1 MRHRKNTI
9 KLGRPSAHRRAM
21 LANLVCSLIEHGRVT
36 TTRARAKVASRLADR
51 MMTLAKDG
59 SLAARRRAISILH
72 NPRAVRQLFGEL
84 VGLARERPGGY
95 TRVLHV
101 GTRLGDGS
109 EQAILE
115 WSGTFRPGAGHSGE
129 EQERKKAAAAGTP
142 PAPSEPQQPQESA
155 G

>member
-72 NPRAVRQLFGEL
+72 SPRAVRHLFGEL
-84 VGLARERPGGY
+84 AEPARQRPGGY
-95 TRVLHV
+95 TRVLHL

-115 WSGTFRPGAGHSGE
+115 WSGPFQPGAARPGGK
-129 EQERKKAAAAGTP
+129 RKKEAAAA
-142 PAPSEPQQPQESA
+142 PSEAQPQENA